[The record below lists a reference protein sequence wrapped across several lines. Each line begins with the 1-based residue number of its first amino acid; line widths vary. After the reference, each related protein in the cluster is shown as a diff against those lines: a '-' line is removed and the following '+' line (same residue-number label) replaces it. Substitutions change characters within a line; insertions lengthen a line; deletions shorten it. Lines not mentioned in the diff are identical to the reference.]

1 MSYLVLARKYR
12 PATFSE
18 VVGQEHVTRT
28 LANAFAANR
37 VHHAFLFCGPRG
49 CGKTT
54 VARIVGKA
62 LNCEQPLDGAEPC
75 GTCSACTSIGN
86 GSAIDYQEMDGAS
99 NRGIDAIRELTEAVR
114 YQPAALKK
122 KVYVIDEVHMLTT
135 EAFNALLKTLEE
147 PPPHVT
153 FVLATTEPHKLPNT
167 ILSRCQRY
175 DFKLVPAS
183 RLAVHLTSVFE
194 REHLSVE
201 AGAVSLLV
209 RESGGSVRD
218 ALSLCDQLISYVG
231 AATITEKHVAEVL
244 GVADRSLTRTLVRAL
259 AAGEAGEALGA
270 VESAIERGVDEVQLA
285 RAIVRYLRDLSVL
298 QVAPNRP
305 ELIDAADEERT
316 ELLGEAKALDR
327 SRISQMFERMLRCC
341 DELGKTLQPRLVLDC
356 ALIDVATVEP
366 LLPLGDLLERLGEIE
381 SRLIRGGARQESRP
395 AQRAP
400 MQRSQEQSGGG
411 AAPARP
417 SMTGLLDAALEEAKP
432 ARKQAPSF
440 ATGTTPGAR
449 PIAQPSA
456 PAAKAPSPGTPEPAE
471 KAPAGRG
478 RGPDLAVGS
487 ASGVGDPNAEVASA
501 IAAAKAAKSA
511 AEAART
517 GGIDPRGVPQPIAT
531 APAPAVPSPRLEVS
545 TGGPRDREIPHA
557 ADLRSDPRSAAALNP
572 ALQAAPQS
580 ALQSALQAAPQAAP
594 QSALQA
600 APQAAPQSAP
610 QSALQAAPQSALE
623 AAPQPALQPA
633 PQPAPQAALQA
644 APRAARKP
652 EATPQPAR
660 KPAPPA
666 PQPAPPTPQ
675 PAPEQRT
682 SMAPSGPVPAPA
694 ATANGSGPT
703 SQLTAAPADV
713 LQAWNTV
720 LGELETRR
728 KFTLLGPF
736 QHARVMTWSA
746 DLIELGFPL
755 DVHSMGEMASEQK
768 QLDELRAI
776 IRELGAELA
785 LVKLVVRMLDA
796 TESAKGGVR
805 SSLEDSRAKSSAE
818 RHKREAEAREH
829 PITKH
834 VLQTFGAQIKEIKTD
849 V

>member
-62 LNCEQPLDGAEPC
+62 LNCEQPREGAEPC

-114 YQPAALKK
+114 YQPAVLKK

-183 RLAVHLTSVFE
+183 RLAVHLNSVFE
-194 REHLSVE
+194 REHLAVE
-201 AGAVSLLV
+201 PGAVSLLV

-231 AATITEKHVAEVL
+231 AATISEKHVAEVL

-316 ELLGEAKALDR
+316 ELLAEAKALDR
-327 SRISQMFERMLRCC
+327 SRITQMFERMLRCC

-366 LLPLGDLLERLGEIE
+366 LLPLGDLLERLGELE
-381 SRLIRGGARQESRP
+381 SRLIRSGARSDARP

-400 MQRSQEQSGGG
+400 AQRTPEQYAGGG
-411 AAPARP
+411 AAPAKP
-417 SMTGLLDAALEEAKP
+417 SMTGLLDAALEEDRP

-449 PIAQPSA
+449 PSA
-456 PAAKAPSPGTPEPAE
+456 PAPAAPAKAPPGKPEPAS
-471 KAPAGRG
+471 KAPAAPQRG

-487 ASGVGDPNAEVASA
+487 ANGVGDPNAEVASA
-501 IAAAKAAKSA
+501 IAAAKAAKA
-511 AEAART
+511 AADAART
-517 GGIDPRGVPQPIAT
+517 GGVDPRTVPHAVASPAASPP
-531 APAPAVPSPRLEVS
+531 APAPELRAPAPD
-545 TGGPRDREIPHA
+545 PRDQIPHA
-557 ADLRSDPRSAAALNP
+557 ADTRSARPAA
-572 ALQAAPQS
+572 A
-580 ALQSALQAAPQAAP
+580 
-594 QSALQA
+594 
-600 APQAAPQSAP
+600 
-610 QSALQAAPQSALE
+610 
-623 AAPQPALQPA
+623 QPVVVEQ
-633 PQPAPQAALQA
+633 
-644 APRAARKP
+644 RAAV
-652 EATPQPAR
+652 AAMTP
-660 KPAPPA
+660 
-666 PQPAPPTPQ
+666 
-675 PAPEQRT
+675 
-682 SMAPSGPVPAPA
+682 SPSGPVPAPA
-694 ATANGSGPT
+694 TTATGSGPT
-703 SQLTAAPADV
+703 TEQLAAAPAD
-713 LQAWNTV
+713 LLHAWNTV

-736 QHARVMTWSA
+736 QHARVMKWSA
-746 DLIELGFPL
+746 ELIELGFPL

-776 IRELGAELA
+776 IRELGSELA
-785 LVKLVVRMLDA
+785 HVKVAVRMLDA
-796 TESAKGGVR
+796 AESAKGGVR
-805 SSLEDSRAKSSAE
+805 SSLEDSRAKSTAE
-818 RHKREAEAREH
+818 RTKREAEAREH